1 MSDELFIIVVTAAML
16 VSVVVI
22 VIAQH
27 APTQLWYAWQTT
39 FDLGKLIGYSGQ
51 IGVITIAAGI
61 GHIVLND
68 GSVGEAITMNAIGIV
83 LIVLGSAK
91 TGGISP

>member
-1 MSDELFIIVVTAAML
+1 MSDQLFTIVITAAML
-16 VSVVVI
+16 FTVVVI
-22 VIAQH
+22 AIAQH
-27 APTQLWYAWQTT
+27 ATTQLWYVWQPV
-39 FDLGKLIGYSGQ
+39 FNLDKLIGYTGQ

-68 GSVGEAITMNAIGIV
+68 GTAGEAVTMNAIGVI

-91 TGGISP
+91 TGGTS